1 MNKCPVCGKEN
12 TGFVCSDCGFDLS
25 CDFERFPTLSMVKS
39 GSLSCSKLK
48 TIKEAKFK
56 NVKRCEVC
64 GGHSFYFDEKKYLFI
79 CTACGMVS

>member
-25 CDFERFPTLSMVKS
+25 CDFERLPTLSMVKS
-39 GSLSCSKLK
+39 GSFSCSKLK
-48 TIKEAKFK
+48 TIREAKFK

-64 GGHSFYFDEKKYLFI
+64 VNCPKLCGQYKKAPQKGRI
-79 CTACGMVS
+79 